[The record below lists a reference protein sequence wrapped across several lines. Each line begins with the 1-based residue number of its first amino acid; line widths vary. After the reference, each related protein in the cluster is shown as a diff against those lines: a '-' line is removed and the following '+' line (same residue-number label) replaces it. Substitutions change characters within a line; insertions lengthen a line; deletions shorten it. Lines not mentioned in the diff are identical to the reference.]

1 MPNKGIRMPLSH
13 GKSKA
18 SFEKNVKT
26 EIKAGKKPSQAV
38 AIAYSAK
45 KESSKHP
52 KGCKCGKCK

>member
-1 MPNKGIRMPLSH
+1 MPLSH